1 MLYLSFFKLN
11 DLKWPPHSLWPSSA
25 ENHFN
30 IFALCGAL
38 QTHFHRRGPQRRTA
52 LLLVPFGNSCAAV
65 CETIPATTL
74 FVKTYFE
81 NDRSRFQNTNQK
93 IYSYKYAQSSAE
105 GI

>member
-1 MLYLSFFKLN
+1 MIFHKRGRNGQLN
-11 DLKWPPHSLWPSSA
+11 
-25 ENHFN
+25 
-30 IFALCGAL
+30 
-38 QTHFHRRGPQRRTA
+38 
-52 LLLVPFGNSCAAV
+52 LLLVPFRNSCAVV

-81 NDRSRFQNTNQK
+81 KIQIKK

>member
-1 MLYLSFFKLN
+1 MIFHKRGRNGQLN
-11 DLKWPPHSLWPSSA
+11 
-25 ENHFN
+25 
-30 IFALCGAL
+30 
-38 QTHFHRRGPQRRTA
+38 
-52 LLLVPFGNSCAAV
+52 LLLVPFRNSCAAV

-81 NDRSRFQNTNQK
+81 NDRSRFSKYKSKK

>member
-1 MLYLSFFKLN
+1 MIFHKRGRNGQLN
-11 DLKWPPHSLWPSSA
+11 
-25 ENHFN
+25 
-30 IFALCGAL
+30 
-38 QTHFHRRGPQRRTA
+38 
-52 LLLVPFGNSCAAV
+52 LLLVPFRNSCAVV

-93 IYSYKYAQSSAE
+93 NYYYKYAQSSAE

>member
-1 MLYLSFFKLN
+1 MIFHKRGRNGQLN
-11 DLKWPPHSLWPSSA
+11 
-25 ENHFN
+25 
-30 IFALCGAL
+30 
-38 QTHFHRRGPQRRTA
+38 
-52 LLLVPFGNSCAAV
+52 LLLVPFGNSCAVV

-93 IYSYKYAQSSAE
+93 KIYSYKYAQSSAE

>member
-1 MLYLSFFKLN
+1 MIFHKRGRSGQLN
-11 DLKWPPHSLWPSSA
+11 
-25 ENHFN
+25 
-30 IFALCGAL
+30 
-38 QTHFHRRGPQRRTA
+38 
-52 LLLVPFGNSCAAV
+52 LLLVPFGNSCAVV

-81 NDRSRFQNTNQK
+81 K

>member
-1 MLYLSFFKLN
+1 MIFHKRGRSGQLN
-11 DLKWPPHSLWPSSA
+11 
-25 ENHFN
+25 
-30 IFALCGAL
+30 
-38 QTHFHRRGPQRRTA
+38 

-74 FVKTYFE
+74 FVKTYLFVKTTAVV
-81 NDRSRFQNTNQK
+81 FKIQIKK

>member
-1 MLYLSFFKLN
+1 M
-11 DLKWPPHSLWPSSA
+11 
-25 ENHFN
+25 
-30 IFALCGAL
+30 
-38 QTHFHRRGPQRRTA
+38 
-52 LLLVPFGNSCAAV
+52 LLVPFGNSCAVV

>member
-1 MLYLSFFKLN
+1 MIFHKRDRSGQLN
-11 DLKWPPHSLWPSSA
+11 
-25 ENHFN
+25 
-30 IFALCGAL
+30 
-38 QTHFHRRGPQRRTA
+38 
-52 LLLVPFGNSCAAV
+52 LLLVPFRNSCAPV

-81 NDRSRFQNTNQK
+81 NDRSRFLKK

>member
-1 MLYLSFFKLN
+1 MIFHKRGRNGQLN
-11 DLKWPPHSLWPSSA
+11 
-25 ENHFN
+25 
-30 IFALCGAL
+30 
-38 QTHFHRRGPQRRTA
+38 
-52 LLLVPFGNSCAAV
+52 LLLVPFGNSCAVV
-65 CETIPATTL
+65 CETIPAATL